1 MSDEAENSPKTKVI
15 QLYLVS
21 HASGELVE
29 MLARNAVAQLQQVE
43 LKRRLWKM
51 VRHMSQLPEILAEI
65 ATARGFVL
73 HSVSH
78 SDVREALEEGCRHLN
93 VPFQFALEPMVTRL
107 SEHFDVPVHFHMSAR
122 EIIDDD
128 YYQRIEAMKFTIS
141 HDDGVAVQD
150 LDEADVVLVGVS
162 RATKTP
168 TCMYLASR
176 GIKAA
181 NVPLVPGVPLPETLL
196 KAKRP
201 FIVGLTV
208 DPARLA
214 RIRAAR
220 VAGLR
225 PHETINYADPDM
237 LKHELQE
244 ARRLFARRGWPVID
258 VSQRSIEQTAD
269 MIIRMMKKR
278 AEEKSS
284 HPQNSSHP

>member
-1 MSDEAENSPKTKVI
+1 MSDEAENTPKNKVL

-29 MLARNAVAQLQQVE
+29 MLARNAVVQLQEVE

-51 VRHMSQLPEILAEI
+51 VRHMSQLPDILAEI
-65 ATARGFVL
+65 ATAPGFVL

-78 SDVREALEEGCRHLN
+78 ADIRESLEEGCRHLN

-107 SEHFDVPVHFHMSAR
+107 SEHFDVPVQLHKSTR

-128 YYQRIEAMKFTIS
+128 YYQRIEAMKYTIT

-176 GIKAA
+176 GVKAA
-181 NVPLVPGVPLPETLL
+181 NVPLVPGVPLPESLL

-208 DPARLA
+208 DPVRLA

-220 VAGLR
+220 LAGLR
-225 PHETINYADPDM
+225 QHETTDYADVEM
-237 LKHELQE
+237 LKQE
-244 ARRLFARRGWPVID
+244 VQDARRLFARRGWPVID

-278 AEEKSS
+278 AEEKPSQ
-284 HPQNSSHP
+284 PT

>member
-1 MSDEAENSPKTKVI
+1 MSEEAGTSPTNKIV

-43 LKRRLWKM
+43 VKRRLWKM

-65 ATARGFVL
+65 ATAPGFVL

-78 SDVREALEEGCRHLN
+78 ADIREALEEGCRHLK
-93 VPFQFALEPMVTRL
+93 VPFQFALEPMVARL
-107 SEHFDVPVHFHMSAR
+107 SEHFDLPVQSHMSAR

-128 YYQRIEAMKFTIS
+128 YYQRVEAMKYTIT

-150 LDEADVVLVGVS
+150 LDDADVVLVGVS

-176 GIKAA
+176 GVKAA
-181 NVPLVPGVPLPETLL
+181 NVPLVPGVPLPENLL

-208 DPARLA
+208 DPERLA

-220 VAGLR
+220 LAGLKQVEKTDYVNI
-225 PHETINYADPDM
+225 ET
-237 LKHELQE
+237 LQQE
-244 ARRLFARRGWPVID
+244 VRDARRLFVRRGWPVID

-269 MIIRMMKKR
+269 LIMRMMKKR
-278 AEEKSS
+278 AEQASS
-284 HPQNSSHP
+284 SPS

>member
-1 MSDEAENSPKTKVI
+1 MGKLV

-29 MLARNAVAQLQQVE
+29 MLARNAVAQLGEVE
-43 LKRRLWKM
+43 VKRRLWKM
-51 VRHMSQLPEILAEI
+51 VRHMSQLPDILAEI
-65 ATARGFVL
+65 ATAPGFVL
-73 HSVSH
+73 HSVAH
-78 SDVREALEEGCRHLN
+78 ADVRDALEGGCRHLR
-93 VPFQFALEPMVTRL
+93 VPFQFALEPTITRL
-107 SEHFDVPVHFHMSAR
+107 SEHFEVPVQFHMSTR

-128 YYQRIEAMKFTIS
+128 YYQRVEAMKFTLN

-150 LDEADVVLVGVS
+150 LDDADVVLVGVS

-176 GIKAA
+176 GVKAA
-181 NVPLVPGVPLPETLL
+181 NVPLVPGVPLPENLL

-208 DPARLA
+208 DPERLA

-220 VAGLR
+220 LAGLKQAEKTDYVNM
-225 PHETINYADPDM
+225 ET
-237 LKHELQE
+237 LQQE
-244 ARRLFARRGWPVID
+244 VQDAKRLFVRRGWPVID

-269 MIIRMMKKR
+269 LIMRMMKKR
-278 AEEKSS
+278 AEKTPSS
-284 HPQNSSHP
+284 PS

>member
-1 MSDEAENSPKTKVI
+1 MSDEAGTSPTNKVI

-65 ATARGFVL
+65 ATAPGFVL

-78 SDVREALEEGCRHLN
+78 ADIREALEEGCRHLK

-107 SEHFDVPVHFHMSAR
+107 SEHFKLPIQSHKSTR

-128 YYQRIEAMKFTIS
+128 YYQRVEAMKFTIT

-176 GIKAA
+176 GVKAA
-181 NVPLVPGVPLPETLL
+181 NVPLVPGVPLPDSLL

-208 DPARLA
+208 DPVRLA

-220 VAGLR
+220 LAGLR
-225 PHETINYADPDM
+225 QHETTDYADLET
-237 LKHELQE
+237 LKQE
-244 ARRLFARRGWPVID
+244 VQDARRLFGRRGWPVID

-278 AEEKSS
+278 AEETPS
-284 HPQNSSHP
+284 PPT

>member
-1 MSDEAENSPKTKVI
+1 MHKIV

-43 LKRRLWKM
+43 VKRRLWKM

-65 ATARGFVL
+65 ATAPGFVL

-78 SDVREALEEGCRHLN
+78 ADIREALEEGCRHLK

-107 SEHFDVPVHFHMSAR
+107 SQHFDLPVQSHMSMR

-128 YYQRIEAMKFTIS
+128 YYQRVEAMKYTIT

-150 LDEADVVLVGVS
+150 LDDADVVLVGVS

-176 GIKAA
+176 GVKAA
-181 NVPLVPGVPLPETLL
+181 NVPLVPGVPLPENLL

-214 RIRAAR
+214 LIRAAR
-220 VAGLR
+220 LAGLKQ
-225 PHETINYADPDM
+225 HEKTDYADVEM
-237 LKHELQE
+237 LKQE
-244 ARRLFARRGWPVID
+244 VQDARRLFARRGWPVID

-278 AEEKSS
+278 AEQSSS
-284 HPQNSSHP
+284 HPS

>member
-1 MSDEAENSPKTKVI
+1 MSGEAGTSPMNKII

-29 MLARNAVAQLQQVE
+29 MLARNAVVQLQQVE

-65 ATARGFVL
+65 ATAPGFVL

-78 SDVREALEEGCRHLN
+78 ADIREALEEGCRHLK

-107 SEHFDVPVHFHMSAR
+107 SEHFKLPVQSHMSAR

-128 YYQRIEAMKFTIS
+128 YYQRVEAMKYTIT

-176 GIKAA
+176 GVKAA
-181 NVPLVPGVPLPETLL
+181 NVPLVPGVPLPDSLL

-208 DPARLA
+208 DPVRLA

-220 VAGLR
+220 LAGLR
-225 PHETINYADPDM
+225 QHETTDYADVDM
-237 LKHELQE
+237 LKQE
-244 ARRLFARRGWPVID
+244 VQDARRLFGRRGWPVID

-278 AEEKSS
+278 AEEK
-284 HPQNSSHP
+284 PPYRA

>member
-1 MSDEAENSPKTKVI
+1 MNKIV

-65 ATARGFVL
+65 ATAPGFVL
-73 HSVSH
+73 HSVAH
-78 SDVREALEEGCRHLN
+78 ADVREALEEGCRHLKI
-93 VPFQFALEPMVTRL
+93 PFQFAVEPMVTRL
-107 SEHFDVPVHFHMSAR
+107 SQHFDLPVHLRMSTR

-128 YYQRIEAMKFTIS
+128 YYQRVEAMKYTLT

-176 GIKAA
+176 GVKAA
-181 NVPLVPGVPLPETLL
+181 NVPLVPGVPLPDSLL

-208 DPARLA
+208 DPVRLA

-220 VAGLR
+220 LAELR
-225 PHETINYADPDM
+225 QHETTDYVNF
-237 LKHELQE
+237 ETLQQE
-244 ARRLFARRGWPVID
+244 VRDARRMFARRGWPVID
-258 VSQRSIEQTAD
+258 VTQRSIEQTAD

-278 AEEKSS
+278 AEEK
-284 HPQNSSHP
+284 PADPA

>member
-1 MSDEAENSPKTKVI
+1 MSDKAETNPTNKVVH
-15 QLYLVS
+15 LYLVS

-51 VRHMSQLPEILAEI
+51 VRHMSQLPDILAEI

-78 SDVREALEEGCRHLN
+78 ADIREALEEGCRHLN
-93 VPFQFALEPMVTRL
+93 VPYQFALEPMVTRL
-107 SEHFDVPVHFHMSAR
+107 SEHFELPVQFRKSTR

-128 YYQRIEAMKFTIS
+128 YYQRVEAMKFTIS

-168 TCMYLASR
+168 TCMYLASH

-181 NVPLVPGVPLPETLL
+181 NVPLVPGVPLPDTLL

-201 FIVGLTV
+201 IPF
-208 DPARLA
+208 
-214 RIRAAR
+214 
-220 VAGLR
+220 
-225 PHETINYADPDM
+225 
-237 LKHELQE
+237 
-244 ARRLFARRGWPVID
+244 GWPASERPASPD
-258 VSQRSIEQTAD
+258 
-269 MIIRMMKKR
+269 
-278 AEEKSS
+278 
-284 HPQNSSHP
+284 

>member
-1 MSDEAENSPKTKVI
+1 MSDNAGANPTNKVV

-29 MLARNAVAQLQQVE
+29 MLARNAVAQLQELE

-65 ATARGFVL
+65 ATAPGFVL

-78 SDVREALEEGCRHLN
+78 ADIREALEEGCRHLK

-107 SEHFDVPVHFHMSAR
+107 SKHFDLPVQSHMSAR

-128 YYQRIEAMKFTIS
+128 YYQRVEAMKYTIT

-176 GIKAA
+176 GVKAA
-181 NVPLVPGVPLPETLL
+181 NVPLVPGVPLPDSLL

-208 DPARLA
+208 DPVRLA

-220 VAGLR
+220 LAGLR
-225 PHETINYADPDM
+225 QHETTDYADVEL
-237 LKHELQE
+237 LKQE
-244 ARRLFARRGWPVID
+244 VKVARRLFARRGWPVID

-278 AEEKSS
+278 AEENPS
-284 HPQNSSHP
+284 PPT

>member
-1 MSDEAENSPKTKVI
+1 
-15 QLYLVS
+15 
-21 HASGELVE
+21 
-29 MLARNAVAQLQQVE
+29 
-43 LKRRLWKM
+43 

-65 ATARGFVL
+65 ATAPGFVL

-78 SDVREALEEGCRHLN
+78 ADIREALEEGCRHLK
-93 VPFQFALEPMVTRL
+93 VPFQFALEPMVARL
-107 SEHFDVPVHFHMSAR
+107 SEHFDLPVQSHMSAR

-128 YYQRIEAMKFTIS
+128 YYQRVEAMKYTIT

-150 LDEADVVLVGVS
+150 LDDADVVLVGVS

-176 GIKAA
+176 GVKAA
-181 NVPLVPGVPLPETLL
+181 NVPLVPGVPLPENLL

-208 DPARLA
+208 DPERLA

-220 VAGLR
+220 LAGLKQVEKTDYVNI
-225 PHETINYADPDM
+225 ET
-237 LKHELQE
+237 LQQE
-244 ARRLFARRGWPVID
+244 VRDARRLFVRRGWPVID

-269 MIIRMMKKR
+269 LIMRMMKKR
-278 AEEKSS
+278 AEKASS
-284 HPQNSSHP
+284 SPS

>member
-1 MSDEAENSPKTKVI
+1 MSDEVGTSPMHKIV

-43 LKRRLWKM
+43 VKRRLWKM

-65 ATARGFVL
+65 ATAPGFVL

-78 SDVREALEEGCRHLN
+78 ADIREALEEGCRHLK

-107 SEHFDVPVHFHMSAR
+107 SQHFDLPVQSHMSMR

-128 YYQRIEAMKFTIS
+128 YYQRVEAMKYTIT

-150 LDEADVVLVGVS
+150 LDDADVVLVGVS

-176 GIKAA
+176 GVKAA
-181 NVPLVPGVPLPETLL
+181 NVPLVPGVPLPENLL

-208 DPARLA
+208 DPERLA

-220 VAGLR
+220 LAGLR
-225 PHETINYADPDM
+225 QHEKTDYADVEM
-237 LKHELQE
+237 LKQE
-244 ARRLFARRGWPVID
+244 VQDARRLFARRGWPVID

-278 AEEKSS
+278 AEQSSS
-284 HPQNSSHP
+284 HSS

>member
-1 MSDEAENSPKTKVI
+1 MSKLV

-29 MLARNAVAQLQQVE
+29 MLARNAVAQLEQVE
-43 LKRRLWKM
+43 VKRRLWKM

-65 ATARGFVL
+65 STAPGFVV
-73 HSVSH
+73 HSVAH
-78 SDVREALEEGCRHLN
+78 ADIREALEEGCRHLK
-93 VPFQFALEPMVTRL
+93 VPYQFALEPTVTRL
-107 SEHFDVPVHFHMSAR
+107 SEHFEVPVQCQMSAR

-128 YYQRIEAMKFTIS
+128 YYQRVEAMKYTLN

-176 GIKAA
+176 GVKAA
-181 NVPLVPGVPLPETLL
+181 NVPLVPGVPLPENLL

-208 DPARLA
+208 DPVRLA

-220 VAGLR
+220 LAGLNQ
-225 PHETINYADPDM
+225 PEKTDYVNPET
-237 LKHELQE
+237 LQQE
-244 ARRLFARRGWPVID
+244 VLDAKRLFVRRGWPVID

-269 MIIRMMKKR
+269 LIIRMMMKKR
-278 AEEKSS
+278 AAEPPSS
-284 HPQNSSHP
+284 ST

>member
-107 SEHFDVPVHFHMSAR
+107 SEHFDVPIQFHQSAR

-128 YYQRIEAMKFTIS
+128 YYQRVEAMKFTIS

-150 LDEADVVLVGVS
+150 LNEADVVLVGVS

-176 GIKAA
+176 GVKAA
-181 NVPLVPGVPLPETLL
+181 NVPLVPGVPLPDSLL

-220 VAGLR
+220 LVGLR
-225 PHETINYADPDM
+225 QHETTDYANLET
-237 LKHELQE
+237 LKQE
-244 ARRLFARRGWPVID
+244 VQDARRLFGRRGWPVID

-278 AEEKSS
+278 AEEKPS
-284 HPQNSSHP
+284 PPT

>member
-1 MSDEAENSPKTKVI
+1 MTKVV
-15 QLYLVS
+15 QLYLIS

-29 MLARNAVAQLQQVE
+29 MLARNAVAQLGQVE

-51 VRHMSQLPEILAEI
+51 VRHMSQLPDILGEI
-65 ATARGFVL
+65 AVTPGFVV
-73 HSVSH
+73 HSVAH
-78 SDVREALEEGCRHLN
+78 SDIREALEEGCRHLK
-93 VPFQFALEPMVTRL
+93 VPYQFALEPLIGRL
-107 SEHFDVPVHFHMSAR
+107 SEHFDVPIQFRTSSR

-128 YYQRIEAMKFTIS
+128 YYQRVEAMKFTLT

-176 GIKAA
+176 GVKAA

-208 DPARLA
+208 DPVRLA

-220 VAGLR
+220 LAGLKQA
-225 PHETINYADPDM
+225 EKTDYVNLEA
-237 LKHELQE
+237 LQQE
-244 ARRLFARRGWPVID
+244 VLDARRLFSRRGWPVID
-258 VSQRSIEQTAD
+258 VTQRSIEQTAD
-269 MIIRMMKKR
+269 LIIRMMKKR

-284 HPQNSSHP
+284 ESPSS